1 MGEGLEHVVEL
12 KHIRHEAAKAEKKAA
27 DEAAKTP
34 EQKAKEAENAAKPPG
49 FFKNIRN
56 KVTLKSVQV
65 GGGVAGSNISR
76 KRIHPQYIN
85 QVTENRNKIFK
96 KELEIINSIRRFH
109 RSHTIRKRDKINSIL
124 GLRKSRN
131 NKNDANRKNTRRRL
145 VQDRHNNYKHRT
157 TKNVEK

>member
-1 MGEGLEHVVEL
+1 MVDTY
-12 KHIRHEAAKAEKKAA
+12 IQNRQQP
-27 DEAAKTP
+27 KTP
-34 EQKAKEAENAAKPPG
+34 SPTLAPVAPVAA
-49 FFKNIRN
+49 
-56 KVTLKSVQV
+56 
-65 GGGVAGSNISR
+65 GGGQIGGGISR

-157 TKNVEK
+157 TKYVEK

>member
-1 MGEGLEHVVEL
+1 MMETYNDSN
-12 KHIRHEAAKAEKKAA
+12 KFDNNEKKNRQAHMDNLNA
-27 DEAAKTP
+27 LYDSYGNRKQPKTP
-34 EQKAKEAENAAKPPG
+34 SPTLAPVAPVAA
-49 FFKNIRN
+49 
-56 KVTLKSVQV
+56 
-65 GGGVAGSNISR
+65 GGGQIGGGISR

-131 NKNDANRKNTRRRL
+131 NKNDANHKNTRRRL

-157 TKNVEK
+157 KKNVEK

>member
-1 MGEGLEHVVEL
+1 M
-12 KHIRHEAAKAEKKAA
+12 IATYKASEEFDKNEKKRGEAHTAMNNALYDENGNRKQTATPSPTAVAA
-27 DEAAKTP
+27 
-34 EQKAKEAENAAKPPG
+34 
-49 FFKNIRN
+49 
-56 KVTLKSVQV
+56 
-65 GGGVAGSNISR
+65 GGGQSGGGISR
-76 KRIHPQYIN
+76 KRIHPQYIT

-157 TKNVEK
+157 TKYVEK